1 MDAKTVLAKTAKGRE
16 EVETR
21 KYKLEQRVRV
31 VLITIN
37 GKSTVA
43 DLSQQFS
50 NTSDIQGV
58 LERLVREGFV
68 EAAGDPAERLQRAK
82 TQVSS
87 LISGALGPESEAIAL
102 KVEASRSM
110 EELRAYL
117 ESRRAL
123 LDSALGKTRA
133 EAFWAQVAS
142 LTG

>member
-1 MDAKTVLAKTAKGRE
+1 MDARTVLAKSAKGRE

-50 NTSDIQGV
+50 SMSDIQGV

-68 EAAGDPAERLQRAK
+68 EAAGDPGVRLQRAK
-82 TQVSS
+82 SQVSS
-87 LISGALGPESEAIAL
+87 LISGALGPDGDAIAI
-102 KVEASRSM
+102 KVEAAKSM

-117 ESRRAL
+117 ESRRAV
-123 LDSALGKTRA
+123 LDGALGKTKA

-142 LTG
+142 LTA